1 MKLNELHILDARGNR
16 GKARKIARNLK
27 ARARKANPTDEVTPN
42 GWRADPHQGSLGGSL
57 NWR

>member
-1 MKLNELHILDARGNR
+1 MKLNELHILDVRGNR
-16 GKARKIARNLK
+16 GKARKIAKNLK
-27 ARARKANPTDEVTPN
+27 ARAKKFNPGDEIIPS